1 MSIRNFY
8 KMQLE
13 KRMHLQRKQSQ
24 QQQQH
29 HHDNLKTTTTRK
41 RTRTLQGMYYGVDS
55 SFEDA
60 YVIKDNIVYE
70 IRGFSTGILFLLLV
84 REVVRRCFNGSNRD

>member
-1 MSIRNFY
+1 
-8 KMQLE
+8 
-13 KRMHLQRKQSQ
+13 
-24 QQQQH
+24 
-29 HHDNLKTTTTRK
+29 
-41 RTRTLQGMYYGVDS
+41 MYYGVDS

-60 YVIKDNIVYE
+60 YEIKDNIVYE